1 MVDGVARLL
10 LDVVGERG
18 HDLLARNPQRLA
30 VFRTFSGSA
39 APPRRVHK
47 PRQAFGAL
55 VSVQWCGMAEAEAL
69 RQSGADRER
78 LFEVLLGLH
87 ALGPDAVKAADAR

>member
-1 MVDGVARLL
+1 
-10 LDVVGERG
+10 
-18 HDLLARNPQRLA
+18 
-30 VFRTFSGSA
+30 
-39 APPRRVHK
+39 VHK